1 MKNSI
6 LWLSNFLLGALL
18 LISSCGNP
26 ENKEEAE
33 SDEQEPTDI
42 VTFAKNSED
51 YTILA
56 DALATANLTDAL
68 SGEGPFTVFAPN
80 NAAFQALLDSNAD
93 WNGLADIP
101 AETLSAVLT
110 NHVVGGSKVMS
121 TDLSEGYVTTL
132 SQTSFNDAATS
143 LYVNLDDGVTLN
155 GTVNVEAPDVEAT
168 NGVIHGLDAVIDL
181 PNIVTF
187 ATSNPNLS
195 TLVAALTRE
204 DLEADFVSVLSSE
217 GPFTVFAPTNDAFQS
232 LLDSND
238 DWNGLEDIP
247 AETLETVL
255 SYHVSAAGN
264 VRSTD
269 LAQDMEVPTVAK
281 NASLSVDLSGETPK
295 IVGGSSSAN
304 VVLAD
309 IQSTNGVIHVIDT
322 VLLP

>member
-1 MKNSI
+1 
-6 LWLSNFLLGALL
+6 
-18 LISSCGNP
+18 
-26 ENKEEAE
+26 
-33 SDEQEPTDI
+33 
-42 VTFAKNSED
+42 
-51 YTILA
+51 
-56 DALATANLTDAL
+56 
-68 SGEGPFTVFAPN
+68 
-80 NAAFQALLDSNAD
+80 
-93 WNGLADIP
+93 
-101 AETLSAVLT
+101 
-110 NHVVGGSKVMS
+110 MS

-168 NGVIHGLDAVIDL
+168 NGVIHGVDAVIGI
-181 PNIVTF
+181 PKVVTF
-187 ATSNPNLS
+187 ATSNSNLS

-309 IQSTNGVIHVIDT
+309 IQSTNGVVHVIDT